1 MHTNPANKGPYHDA
15 FIEMKCLRHS
25 EEVSQRYV
33 PTTPP
38 NANAYEQVG
47 RLVNILNNR
56 ANWLPTAIHPTV
68 EEALKKFGK
77 PKDWHLLT
85 LEQPQLASDGV
96 RVAYVRNEAKREAH
110 FAEHTNNKHLTATTA
125 GKYLTRHWPHISSSE
140 IRNLV
145 EMGEFDFEIIET
157 MDGMLDAIRTCTA
170 TSCMTGSLS
179 VARHPYEVYD
189 PKYGWKMA
197 VVKCRGDGSL
207 IGRALLLDDGKHK
220 VFVRT
225 YGREANGYTQ
235 SHPGLQGWLED
246 KGYSF
251 ESEWPEGCKFSKIET
266 GCTHLAP
273 YLDPGADRAD
283 DNARRVSDGGDHMYR
298 DDEGEYIWNNTNG
311 RPDDYEDEDTAICED
326 CDDLVHEDDICW
338 VGRYSDRGVCECCRD
353 NEYTYAYGRNGELYY
368 AYNNNVVE
376 VNGEYYDD
384 RYLDDNKI
392 VQLHD
397 GEYCPNDDAVYIES
411 CREYYRCDD
420 IAGKPDDSGDIVEV
434 YDEYILRDDAQWCI
448 YNEEWISDGDATE
461 VADGEYVKATDFM
474 DYIFSLDRDAVED
487 NCIEGDD
494 SEDVLA
500 AWDKHHA
507 SGKHQAVLELAA

>member
-1 MHTNPANKGPYHDA
+1 MNTYPANKGPYHDA
-15 FIEMKCLRHS
+15 FITLKAIQRS
-25 EEVSQRYV
+25 EDHFKRYV
-33 PTTPP
+33 PATPP
-38 NANAYEQVG
+38 DANAYEQV
-47 RLVNILNNR
+47 RLLGNILSNR
-56 ANWLPTAIHPTV
+56 DSWLPARIHHTV

-145 EMGEFDFEIIET
+145 EMGEFGYGIVET
-157 MDGMLDAIRTCTA
+157 MAEMLDITRTCTA
-170 TSCMTGSLS
+170 KSCMTGDFSGDH
-179 VARHPYEVYD
+179 HPYEVYD

-246 KGYSF
+246 KGYTF
-251 ESEWPEGCKFSKIET
+251 GDEWPEGCKFDKIET
-266 GCTHLAP
+266 DDTHLAP
-273 YLDPGADRAD
+273 YLDPGADRAN

-311 RPDDYEDEDTAICED
+311 RPDDYEDEDTAVCED
-326 CDDLVHEDDICW
+326 CDDRVREDDIYW
-338 VGRYSDRGVCECCRD
+338 VGRNSDRGVCECCRD
-353 NEYTYAYGRNGELYY
+353 NEYTRVYGRDGERYY
-368 AYNNNVVE
+368 THNNNAIE
-376 VNGEYYDD
+376 VSGEYYDA
-384 RYLDDNKI
+384 RYLDDSDI

-411 CREYYRCDD
+411 CSEYYSCDD
-420 IAGKPDDSGDIVEV
+420 VADKPGDRGDIVEV
-434 YDEYILRDDAQWCI
+434 DNEYILRDDAQWCI
-448 YNEEWISDGDATE
+448 YNEEWISSDDATE

-474 DYIFSLDRDAVED
+474 DYIYSLDRDAVED

-500 AWDKHHA
+500 AWDKHYA
-507 SGKHQAVLELAA
+507 YGEHQAVLELAA